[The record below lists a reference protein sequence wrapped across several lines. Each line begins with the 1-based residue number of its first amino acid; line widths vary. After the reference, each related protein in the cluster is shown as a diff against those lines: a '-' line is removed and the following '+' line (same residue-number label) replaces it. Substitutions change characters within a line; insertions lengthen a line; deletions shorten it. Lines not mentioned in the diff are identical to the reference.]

1 MAIVKAKPKKEP
13 TPSNIY
19 SFRADN
25 GLSTRIDNAFN
36 QVLTVQPEIK
46 KAELI
51 RDAIERGLT
60 EIEQQLKAVDKV

>member
-1 MAIVKAKPKKEP
+1 MAIVKTKEKK
-13 TPSNIY
+13 TSGY
-19 SFRADN
+19 Q
-25 GLSTRIDNAFN
+25 GLRMPVELKNRIDNTFN

>member
-1 MAIVKAKPKKEP
+1 MAIVKTKEKK
-13 TPSNIY
+13 TSGY
-19 SFRADN
+19 Q
-25 GLSTRIDNAFN
+25 GLRMPVELQNRIDSTFN

-60 EIEQQLKAVDKV
+60 EIEQQLKSVDKV

>member
-1 MAIVKAKPKKEP
+1 MAIVKTKEKRERK
-13 TPSNIY
+13 TSGY
-19 SFRADN
+19 Q
-25 GLSTRIDNAFN
+25 GLRMPVELQSRIDNTFN

-60 EIEQQLKAVDKV
+60 EIEQQLKAIDKV

>member
-1 MAIVKAKPKKEP
+1 MAIVKTKEKK
-13 TPSNIY
+13 TSGY
-19 SFRADN
+19 Q
-25 GLSTRIDNAFN
+25 GLRMPVELQKRIDNTFN

-60 EIEQQLKAVDKV
+60 EIEQQLNEAAK

>member
-25 GLSTRIDNAFN
+25 GLSARIDNTFS
-36 QVLTVQPEIK
+36 QVLMVQPEIK

>member
-1 MAIVKAKPKKEP
+1 MAIVK
-13 TPSNIY
+13 SNLAPVQLNLRITTELQ
-19 SFRADN
+19 N
-25 GLSTRIDNAFN
+25 RIDTIFDVC
-36 QVLTVQPEIK
+36 QSRQKLK

>member
-1 MAIVKAKPKKEP
+1 MAIVKVKPKKEP

-25 GLSTRIDNAFN
+25 GLSNRIDNTFN
-36 QVLTVQPEIK
+36 QVLAVQPEIK

-60 EIEQQLKAVDKV
+60 EIEQQLETVK

>member
-1 MAIVKAKPKKEP
+1 MAIVKPKPKKERKP
-13 TPSNIY
+13 INQLNLRMPVELQN
-19 SFRADN
+19 
-25 GLSTRIDNAFN
+25 RIDNTFN